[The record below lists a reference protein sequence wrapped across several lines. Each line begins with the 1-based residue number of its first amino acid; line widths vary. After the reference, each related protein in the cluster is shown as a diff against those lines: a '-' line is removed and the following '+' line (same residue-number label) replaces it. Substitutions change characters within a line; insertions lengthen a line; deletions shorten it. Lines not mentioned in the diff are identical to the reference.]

1 MSNLSLS
8 SLKSSDFYLS
18 SLSLFVSHPS
28 SHFSLSK
35 ILHTSIEPAT
45 HNHLSLLKPIISHLQ
60 ETTKSSLRRWW
71 GVVGGEHDGGRWW
84 KTVVGGGLVGKR
96 WLGGSCGE
104 KGGGFDVVEVVVVLF
119 FWCVSSKVFLGFGYF
134 SHFVHPWLLEFFSL
148 GTALMS
154 GGGLFLQTQ
163 NHPLKGYFVLLRWM
177 LPPPEPGPVDH
188 CKPPSE
194 PALPEKSG
202 GPGGLG
208 MLFDFFFVGFLLI
221 FGYVLDF
228 FDGFCVLLGW
238 LMLMGASVGLLLLIF
253 LWVL

>member
-1 MSNLSLS
+1 M
-8 SLKSSDFYLS
+8 
-18 SLSLFVSHPS
+18 VGGGG
-28 SHFSLSK
+28 
-35 ILHTSIEPAT
+35 
-45 HNHLSLLKPIISHLQ
+45 
-60 ETTKSSLRRWW
+60 RRWW
-71 GVVGGEHDGGRWW
+71 EVVWSENGGWEVVGSCRLPSRHRNSGGCPRLPSAAATSTELELICRHA
-84 KTVVGGGLVGKR
+84 TVTEVAGIN
-96 WLGGSCGE
+96 GE